1 MKNQFIPYGKHFIDQ
16 DDIDAVIEVLK
27 YKNLTQGDAVDSFE
41 NAIAEFVGAKYAVA
55 MSSWTAGLH
64 MACLAADVNEGHD
77 VITSPITFVASS
89 NAALYCNANPV
100 FTDIDS
106 KTINICPDNLKKTI
120 HKNPKTKAIIP
131 VHFAG
136 VPCDMEKIHEISIEH
151 DSLIIEDA
159 AHALGAKY
167 ADGSMVGS
175 CKYSDMTGFSFHPVK
190 SIAAG
195 EGGMITT
202 NNEDIYK
209 RLLRLRSHGINKLD
223 DNFINEDLAKTGDIQ
238 NFWYYEMQEL
248 GYNYRITDFQCALGE
263 SQLKKLPKFIKRRK
277 ELAKKYDQVFQEIPE
292 INPIQQ
298 EYRNNSSHHLYV
310 IRVKFDKLNTNR
322 AEFMRKLKKNGIL
335 SQVHYMPVTSHP
347 YYQKLG
353 YRTSSYKEASSY
365 YEEALSIPLY
375 YSLTDLEQEKVIKTI
390 KKIINNEL

>member
-1 MKNQFIPYGKHFIDQ
+1 MNNQLIPYGKHFIDQ
-16 DDIDAVIEVLK
+16 DDIDAVIDVLK
-27 YKNLTQGDAVDSFE
+27 YRNLTQGEAVDSFE
-41 NAIAEFVGAKYAVA
+41 NAVAEFVGAKYAIA

-64 MACLAADVNEGHD
+64 MACLAADINETHD

-89 NAALYCNANPV
+89 NAVLYCNANPV
-100 FTDIDS
+100 FTDINS
-106 KTINICPDNLKKTI
+106 ETINICTDALEQTI
-120 HKNPKTKAIIP
+120 HNNPKTKAIIP

-136 VPCDMEKIHEISIEH
+136 VPCDMKKIQQIGIKN
-151 DSLIIEDA
+151 DALIVEDA

-167 ADGSMVGS
+167 TDGSMVGS

-209 RLLRLRSHGINKLD
+209 KLLRLRSHGINKLD
-223 DNFINEDLAKTGDIQ
+223 DNFMNQDRANTEGKQ
-238 NFWYYEMQEL
+238 NPWYYEMQEL

-263 SQLKKLPKFIKRRK
+263 SQLKKLPDFIKRRK
-277 ELAKKYDQVFQEIPE
+277 ELVKKYDQAFQEIPE
-292 INPIQQ
+292 ISSIQQ
-298 EYRNNSSHHLYV
+298 DFRNDSSHHLYV
-310 IRVKFDKLNTNR
+310 VRIKFDQLNITR
-322 AEFMRKLKKNGIL
+322 ADFMYELKENGIL

-347 YYQKLG
+347 YYEKLG
-353 YRTSSYKEASSY
+353 YRTASFPEASSY

-375 YSLTDLEQEKVIKTI
+375 YSLTNLEQEKVIDTI
-390 KKIINNEL
+390 KKIIKK

>member
-1 MKNQFIPYGKHFIDQ
+1 MNNQLIPYGKHFIDQ
-16 DDIDAVIEVLK
+16 DDIDAVIDVLK
-27 YKNLTQGDAVDSFE
+27 YRNLTQGEAVDSFE
-41 NAIAEFVGAKYAVA
+41 NAVAEFVGAKYAVA

-64 MACLAADVNEGHD
+64 MACLAADINETHD

-89 NAALYCNANPV
+89 NAVLYCNANPV
-100 FTDIDS
+100 FTDINS
-106 KTINICPDNLKKTI
+106 ETINICTDALEQTI
-120 HKNPKTKAIIP
+120 HNNPKTKAIIP

-136 VPCDMEKIHEISIEH
+136 VPCDMKKIQQIGIKN
-151 DSLIIEDA
+151 DALIIEDA

-167 ADGSMVGS
+167 TDGSMVGS

-209 RLLRLRSHGINKLD
+209 KLLRLRSHGINKLD
-223 DNFINEDLAKTGDIQ
+223 DNFMNQERANTEGKQ
-238 NFWYYEMQEL
+238 NPWYYEMQEL

-263 SQLKKLPKFIKRRK
+263 SQLKKLPDFIKRRK
-277 ELAKKYDQVFQEIPE
+277 ELVKKYDQAFQEIPE
-292 INPIQQ
+292 ISSIQQ
-298 EYRNNSSHHLYV
+298 DYRNDSSHHLYV
-310 IRVKFDKLNTNR
+310 VRIKFDQLNITR
-322 AEFMRKLKKNGIL
+322 ADFMYELKENGIL

-347 YYQKLG
+347 YYEKLG
-353 YRTSSYKEASSY
+353 YRTASFPEASSY

-375 YSLTDLEQEKVIKTI
+375 YSLTNLEQEKVIDTI
-390 KKIINNEL
+390 KKIIKK